1 MKRKDLIQRS
11 DNTRVDIG
19 TPELPKWEVP
29 FVPDYYE
36 GEREYKNGNYT
47 NPHAKAYAEKISGK
61 VESVSPEFEILSGL
75 GLRRIWRFI
84 NNLTENVSKKVLRFN
99 TIPNHVELTKDRL
112 LHGGFDRLEKQAAIG
127 KNTET
132 GILTKGDN
140 VYNDF
145 SLQNRQKLL
154 DMLPESP
161 REASYYNATPKN
173 VAVAN
178 QRLGYF
184 SDVFTDAPE
193 QFKTPLAK
201 SSLNSHEFSHVVYQP
216 NWLNKPPS
224 GSYDI
229 SKLNNKSHY
238 LGIPRSGGLAEQ
250 TARGTQLK
258 NLFGLKE
265 GEEITPEMWEY
276 AKNHLEELGFDNN
289 LSTWMNAVTNVPKY
303 LKWLNANS
311 PVLVTPIIGLY
322 NEKDSKK

>member
-47 NPHAKAYAEKISGK
+47 NPHAKAYAEKISGRI
-61 VESVSPEFEILSGL
+61 ESVSPEFELLSGL
-75 GLRRIWRFI
+75 GLKQIWKFT
-84 NNLTENVSKKVLRFN
+84 NNLFKKTPKLN
-99 TIPNHVELTKDRL
+99 LYPNHLELTKERL
-112 LHGGFDRLEKQAAIG
+112 RNGGFDRLERQAQIA
-127 KNTET
+127 KNQES
-132 GILTKGDN
+132 GFFVKKEN
-140 VYNDF
+140 YNNF
-145 SLQNRQKLL
+145 SPESRQQLL
-154 DMLPESP
+154 DMMPDSP
-161 REASYYNATPKN
+161 NTSKFYDKSPNN

-184 SDVFTDAPE
+184 SDVFTDAPKHY
-193 QFKTPLAK
+193 QTPLAK

-216 NWLNKPPS
+216 NWGNRPPE
-224 GSYDI
+224 GSYDLT
-229 SKLNNKSHY
+229 KLAGKTHY

-258 NLFGLKE
+258 NILGLKE
-265 GEEITPEMWEY
+265 GEDITPEMWNY
-276 AKNHLEELGFDNN
+276 VKKNLDKLGFDNN
-289 LSTWMNAVTNVPKY
+289 LSNWMNAVTNVPAY
-303 LKWLNANS
+303 LKWLNKNS